1 MNYKKMYPRY
11 LWMIPLVI
19 YTLFYILPGILGIYY
34 SFVNYTIY
42 NDSKEF
48 VGFANYIQM
57 FSQNRFRVGLGNT
70 LLFAVLTT
78 VCKNLIGLAMA
89 VALNT
94 SIRSRNVLRTIFYL
108 PVILSTLIVG
118 QIFQAMLQ
126 PDTGLINHILSVFSS
141 SALSFDWLGNPNTA
155 MWMVILVEIWIGAG
169 YCMVIYL
176 AGLQVISKEYYEA
189 ASIDGATAWTSFKNI
204 TLPLIV
210 PSISINVLLSVV
222 NGLKVFDII
231 IALTGG
237 GPGMSTQVLSTTIYS
252 YLGSGALSTGCAAN
266 VVLTVFVIVVFFAL
280 NKLFAKL
287 EVDH

>member
-1 MNYKKMYPRY
+1 
-11 LWMIPLVI
+11 
-19 YTLFYILPGILGIYY
+19 
-34 SFVNYTIY
+34 
-42 NDSKEF
+42 
-48 VGFANYIQM
+48 
-57 FSQNRFRVGLGNT
+57 
-70 LLFAVLTT
+70 
-78 VCKNLIGLAMA
+78 
-89 VALNT
+89 
-94 SIRSRNVLRTIFYL
+94 
-108 PVILSTLIVG
+108 
-118 QIFQAMLQ
+118 
-126 PDTGLINHILSVFSS
+126 
-141 SALSFDWLGNPNTA
+141 
-155 MWMVILVEIWIGAG
+155 MWMVILVEIWQGAG

>member
-11 LWMIPLVI
+11 LWMIPLII

-118 QIFQAMLQ
+118 R
-126 PDTGLINHILSVFSS
+126 SS
-141 SALSFDWLGNPNTA
+141 RQCSSRIRG
-155 MWMVILVEIWIGAG
+155 
-169 YCMVIYL
+169 
-176 AGLQVISKEYYEA
+176 
-189 ASIDGATAWTSFKNI
+189 
-204 TLPLIV
+204 
-210 PSISINVLLSVV
+210 
-222 NGLKVFDII
+222 
-231 IALTGG
+231 
-237 GPGMSTQVLSTTIYS
+237 
-252 YLGSGALSTGCAAN
+252 
-266 VVLTVFVIVVFFAL
+266 
-280 NKLFAKL
+280 
-287 EVDH
+287 

>member
-1 MNYKKMYPRY
+1 M
-11 LWMIPLVI
+11 
-19 YTLFYILPGILGIYY
+19 
-34 SFVNYTIY
+34 
-42 NDSKEF
+42 
-48 VGFANYIQM
+48 
-57 FSQNRFRVGLGNT
+57 
-70 LLFAVLTT
+70 
-78 VCKNLIGLAMA
+78 
-89 VALNT
+89 
-94 SIRSRNVLRTIFYL
+94 
-108 PVILSTLIVG
+108 
-118 QIFQAMLQ
+118 
-126 PDTGLINHILSVFSS
+126 
-141 SALSFDWLGNPNTA
+141 
-155 MWMVILVEIWIGAG
+155 
-169 YCMVIYL
+169 
-176 AGLQVISKEYYEA
+176 ISKEYYEA

-237 GPGMSTQVLSTTIYS
+237 GPGMSSQVLSTTIYS